1 MIPIIRPG
9 LTAKN
14 FEISDQD
21 QNNASYYYYGYL
33 TPDGTWTVQ
42 RQDNTGSNVI
52 AYRYAGLSNNSG
64 YPKYSDAW
72 TARASLTFDY
82 FNVANL

>member
-9 LTAKN
+9 LTSKN

-33 TPDGTWTVQ
+33 TPDGIWAIQ
-42 RQDNTGSNVI
+42 RADNTGTNVVL
-52 AYRYAGLSNNSG
+52 YRYATVNNNA
-64 YPKYSDAW
+64 YAKYSDAW
-72 TARASLTFDY
+72 TNRATLTYDY